1 MQRQDTDFDD
11 KFEEV
16 WQESCKS
23 SGSNGNLKEGQ
34 VKDALDV
41 MGIKKPNHEVREI
54 LNDLKSKNKMKD
66 GELTKDQFKEL
77 AKGMNDQQKETVKT
91 YKTTDKEIGEHTTQ
105 ESEHGYGFHTVLQ
118 EEQESFSN
126 WINGNLQKLDT
137 VKHLLPLHD
146 EGDDL
151 YEKVDDGTLLCELIN
166 MAVPETIDPRAI
178 NKAKNGKVSIFKK
191 HENLTL
197 AINSAKAIGCHVVNM
212 DSHVFI
218 EGEKSKHI
226 VLGLIWQILA
236 KYLLAGINLQNVPGL
251 ICLLRDGETIED
263 LLKLSPEEL
272 LIRWVNY
279 HLGKA
284 KCDRRISNFGED
296 IKDSVVYGNLIDQ
309 IAPPGSGV
317 NKLGLQK
324 TDLKERAEE
333 VLKQADKIECRE
345 FVTPKEIVKGVQK
358 LNLAFVANMF
368 NKHPALDEPTEDLGI
383 QETRE
388 EKMFRNWMNSLG
400 VRPYVNYLYGD
411 LYNGLVIFQLF
422 DFIQP
427 GIVDWKKRVTQEGQ
441 FSKMEAKANAQ
452 VLLNCCYAVELGKK
466 MNFILVGIEGN
477 DLMTGNKM
485 LTLALIWQLMRAY
498 TLSLLAKLSPDGSP
512 IVESEIISWTNE
524 RLQSKGCSIRHF
536 KDKANNDGV
545 PVLHLID
552 VLKPG
557 SVDWSCVK
565 QGKGIGA
572 ADRMDNCK
580 YAITMARR
588 IGAPVYAL
596 PEDLHEVNYKMV
608 MTVYASLMYFDM
620 AK

>member
-1 MQRQDTDFDD
+1 MIRQESDFED

-16 WQESCKS
+16 WQESCQ
-23 SGSNGNLKEGQ
+23 SGNIKEGE
-34 VKDALDV
+34 VKHALDV

-54 LNDLKSKNKMKD
+54 LNDLKGKNKIS
-66 GELTKDQFKEL
+66 GGQLSKDQFKEL
-77 AKGMNDQQKETVKT
+77 AKNIKDEQTETT
-91 YKTTDKEIGEHTTQ
+91 NTWKTTELNEEHIKQ
-105 ESEHGYGFHTVLQ
+105 EAEFGYGYHVVLK
-118 EEQESFSN
+118 EEQEAFSS
-126 WINGNLQKLDT
+126 WINGNMQKLDS
-137 VKHLLPLHD
+137 VKHLLPLH
-146 EGDDL
+146 EGGEDL
-151 YEKVDDGTLLCELIN
+151 YHKVDDGVLLCELIN
-166 MAVPETIDPRAI
+166 MAVPETIDSRAI
-178 NKAKNGKVSIFKK
+178 NKAKNGKVGIFRK

-197 AINSAKAIGCHVVNM
+197 AINSAKAIGCTTINM
-212 DSHVFI
+212 DSHTFT
-218 EGEKSKHI
+218 EGEKRKHI

-236 KYLLAGINLQNVPGL
+236 KYLLAGITLQNFPGL
-251 ICLLRDGETIED
+251 IVLLRDGETIDD
-263 LLKLSPEEL
+263 LLKLSPEQI

-279 HLGKA
+279 QLGKA
-284 KCDRRISNFGED
+284 NCDRTICNFGDD
-296 IKDSVVYGNLIDQ
+296 IKDSVVYGNLINQ

-317 NKLGLQK
+317 DKLGLK
-324 TDLKERAEE
+324 KSDLKERAEE
-333 VLKQADKIECRE
+333 TLKQADKIECRE
-345 FVTPKEIVKGVQK
+345 FVTPNEIVKGVEK

-400 VRPYVNYLYGD
+400 VKPYVNYLYGD
-411 LYNGLVIFQLF
+411 LNNGLVIFQLF

-427 GIVDWKKRVTQEGQ
+427 GIVEWKKRVTQEGQ
-441 FSKMEAKANAQ
+441 FSKLDAKKKAQ
-452 VLLNCCYAVELGKK
+452 ELLNCCYAVELGKK

-477 DLMTGNKM
+477 DLATGNKM

-498 TLSLLAKLSPDGSP
+498 TLSLLAKLSPDGTP

-524 RLQSKGCSIRHF
+524 RLESKGCSIRHF
-536 KDKANNDGV
+536 KDKSNGDAV

-557 SVDWSCVK
+557 SIDYSLVK
-565 QGKGIGA
+565 QGKGTST
-572 ADRMDNCK
+572 ADRMANCK